1 MPSAARVFVVLLM
14 LPWFF
19 LSCGGSKDLL
29 KEIPSTINTMKPGKG
44 YQKKVAVALIQ
55 SPATALG
62 RTTGERFF
70 KTLVEAIRDE
80 SSRSLLISPGDA
92 GYPDF
97 MAGLSNPPV
106 SPINAAALAEAG
118 REAGYQ
124 GLVTAAVNDIR
135 VNTRKTGLL
144 WFRDTR
150 YFIHYDVT
158 VDLYDPCTAAKIVSK
173 VIEASTK
180 ISKDDYSAFKGGEAS
195 SIEDLNDAIEDAAED
210 LGEIVGK
217 ALNAQKW
224 KTAVVKVQQG
234 RVFILSGRQAG
245 LREGDRLVIFE
256 GRRRLE
262 GRQGERFIAPGYE
275 LGEIRIVAV
284 SEQMAEATVPD
295 PVNVQVGDI
304 LVSAK

>member
-1 MPSAARVFVVLLM
+1 MHSAARLFVVLLM

-29 KEIPSTINTMKPGKG
+29 KEIPTTINTMKPGKD
-44 YQKKVAVALIQ
+44 YQKKVAVALTQ

-80 SSRSLLISPGDA
+80 DSRSLLLSPGDA

-97 MAGLSNPPV
+97 MARLSNSSLP
-106 SPINAAALAEAG
+106 PINAAALAEAG

-135 VNTRKTGLL
+135 VSTRKTGLL
-144 WFRDTR
+144 WFRGPR

-158 VDLYDPCTAAKIVSK
+158 VDLYDPYTAAKIVSK

-180 ISKDDYSAFKGGEAS
+180 ISEDDYGAFKRGEAS
-195 SIEDLNDAIEDAAED
+195 SIEDLNDEIQEAAED
-210 LGEIVGK
+210 LGETVGE
-217 ALNAQKW
+217 ALKAQKW

-234 RVFILSGRQAG
+234 RVLIPSGRQAG
-245 LREGDRLVIFE
+245 VREGDRLLIFE

-284 SEQMAEATVPD
+284 SEQIAEATVPD
-295 PVNVQVGDI
+295 TVNVQVGDI
-304 LVSAK
+304 LVPAK